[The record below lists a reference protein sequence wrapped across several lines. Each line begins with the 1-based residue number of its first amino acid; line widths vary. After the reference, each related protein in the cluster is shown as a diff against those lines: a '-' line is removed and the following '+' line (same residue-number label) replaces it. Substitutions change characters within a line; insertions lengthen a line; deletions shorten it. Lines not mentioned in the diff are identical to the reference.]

1 MDKKSYVV
9 VPEAVDSTDL
19 AAVVD
24 GIWDHMVMDRDDST
38 TWYEDPHND
47 GLKKYGFLRQM
58 YSPAM

>member
-24 GIWDHMVMDRDDST
+24 GIWDHMVMDRDNST
-38 TWYEDPHND
+38 T
-47 GLKKYGFLRQM
+47 
-58 YSPAM
+58 